1 MAESALMGTTR
12 NSRASV
18 PSRARPANRRTT
30 PPPTRTP
37 WSIRVRAAIERVR
50 PRLLVLPRVLIGV
63 LQLALTAGL
72 LFVLYAA
79 ANLLLSHLRS
89 APSFA
94 IGRID
99 LRGAS
104 QLTRAEVEHIAGLA
118 VGQNIFE
125 ISEDDV

>member
-1 MAESALMGTTR
+1 MPT
-12 NSRASV
+12 
-18 PSRARPANRRTT
+18 PS
-30 PPPTRTP
+30 RTP
-37 WSIRVRAAIERVR
+37 WSIRLRASIERVR
-50 PRLLVLPRVLIGV
+50 PKLLVLPRVLIGT

-79 ANLLLSHLRS
+79 ASLLLSHVRS

-99 LRGAS
+99 ISGAS
-104 QLTRAEVEHIAGLA
+104 QLSRAEVEHIAGLA

-125 ISEDDV
+125 ISEDEVRRRLAAEPWIESASVERHLPSSYVLHIK